1 MSRRSW
7 IIAFLLFLALFVL
20 APAWAHPSL
29 ATGFSVHRAFATAA
43 ILTDV
48 AGANPVAN
56 FFQWLNDLPFSV
68 ALREDDWPFPI
79 IETVHILALGMS
91 VGVILWID
99 LRLIG
104 FTLKHHPVSVIVG
117 QLEPWAKWGFLAMF
131 LSGSL
136 LFLSEPMKCY
146 TATAFRFKAVML
158 VLASLNVWYFHAK
171 VYPKVAEWDNAP
183 VLPWQARMVGYV
195 SICMWFGI
203 IIAGRWTAY
212 F

>member
-1 MSRRSW
+1 MSRRSC
-7 IIAFLLFLALFVL
+7 IIAFLMFLASSIPV
-20 APAWAHPSL
+20 PGWAHPSL
-29 ATGFSVHRAFATAA
+29 ATDFNLHAEFTAA
-43 ILTDV
+43 GVLTDA
-48 AGANPVAN
+48 AGMNPVAN

-79 IETVHILALGMS
+79 IETVHILSLGLS

-146 TATAFRFKAVML
+146 TATAFRLKATML
-158 VLASLNVWYFHAK
+158 VLAGLNVWYFHAK

-195 SICMWFGI
+195 SIFMWFGI

>member
-1 MSRRSW
+1 VSRRTCL
-7 IIAFLLFLALFVL
+7 IALLMFLASSIPV
-20 APAWAHPSL
+20 PAWAHPSL
-29 ATGFSVHRAFATAA
+29 ATGFNLRTEFTTAGVP
-43 ILTDV
+43 TDA
-48 AGANPVAN
+48 AGMNPVAN

-79 IETVHILALGMS
+79 IETVHILALGLS

-104 FTLKHHPVSVIVG
+104 FTLKHHPVSVVVS

-146 TATAFRFKAVML
+146 TATAFRLKAVML
-158 VLASLNVWYFHAK
+158 VLAGLNVWYFHAR